1 MSSVP
6 SLSLATVGISPSFW
20 AHVPMTIQQLNHLK
34 LVDGIFCWSGG
45 EHYIPV
51 MKCLLVGCI
60 VSQTIRASD
69 EASLYVLDDGTGLV
83 DCLAWA
89 KTSDDIYHLPILTTK
104 PNSHQPDNWELGDMV
119 RVFGKIQCVAV
130 KENDVVVKE
139 VQATLI
145 DRVSKVC
152 VETKHWE
159 ACMEREL
166 SMARIPDEFTATK
179 YLNLLGS
186 SISAQVRERRMLP
199 ARNDKEEEWRVF
211 GTSCSCS
218 LPYKMEILYCHC
230 IAGVERL
237 DPHFAFRDVVL
248 EHLLEL
254 QSAQTKPLT
263 FFYRDIRG
271 IQKLRQEASNSIT
284 ATQEYRGLEIEIERQ
299 VDRLFKNTFR
309 WLRTDGIIYLLN
321 ETFDQYLFINRKW
334 VLEPYVQHELKAD
347 SSGAR
352 NFIRIHDGPSYLGQV
367 HPNKL
372 LYIKRCLS
380 QHLPLT
386 S

>member
-6 SLSLATVGISPSFW
+6 NLCLATVGISPSFW
-20 AHVPMTIQQLNHLK
+20 AHVPMTIQQLNDLK
-34 LVDGIFCWSGG
+34 LVDGLFCWSDG

-51 MKCLLVGCI
+51 TKCLLVGYI

-89 KTSDDIYHLPILTTK
+89 KTSDDMYHLPYLTPK
-104 PNSHQPDNWELGDMV
+104 PSSHQPDNLELGGMV

-130 KENDVVVKE
+130 KENGMVVKE

-145 DRVSKVC
+145 DQVVKGS
-152 VETKHWE
+152 VETRHWE
-159 ACMEREL
+159 LCLEREL
-166 SMARIPDEFTATK
+166 SMARNPDEFTAVK
-179 YLNLLGS
+179 YLNILGS

-218 LPYKMEILYCHC
+218 LPYKMELLYCHC
-230 IAGVERL
+230 IASVERL
-237 DPHFAFRDVVL
+237 DPQFAFRDVLL
-248 EHLLEL
+248 EYLIEL
-254 QSAQTKPLT
+254 QSTQTKPLT
-263 FFYRDIRG
+263 FFYRDIRC
-271 IQKLRQEASNSIT
+271 IQQLRQEASNGIV
-284 ATQEYRGLEIEIERQ
+284 ATQEYRGLEMEGQ

-309 WLRTDGIIYLLN
+309 WLRTDGIIYLVN
-321 ETFDQYLFINRKW
+321 EDFDQYLFINRRW

-347 SSGAR
+347 ASGAR
-352 NFIRIHDGPSYLGQV
+352 NFIRIHDGPSCLGQV

-380 QHLPLT
+380 QLPPPLT
-386 S
+386 A